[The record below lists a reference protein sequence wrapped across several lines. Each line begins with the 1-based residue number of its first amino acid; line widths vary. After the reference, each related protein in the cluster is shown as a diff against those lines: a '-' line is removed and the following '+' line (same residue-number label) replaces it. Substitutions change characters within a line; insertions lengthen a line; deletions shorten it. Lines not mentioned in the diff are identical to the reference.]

1 MLRLFVIFVA
11 LAGSA
16 CGSSE
21 IKKLQKTRDEVCA
34 CKSAKC
40 AEAALDHVP
49 KGEVE
54 STPRAQAIAR
64 EMLDCLATIYKQDR
78 PTQDPDAETNGLG
91 ATDPAASGPGT
102 SAPASA
108 GTP

>member
-16 CGSSE
+16 CANSE

-49 KGEVE
+49 KGDVE

-64 EMLDCLATIYKQDR
+64 EMLDCLATLYKQDR
-78 PTQDPDAETNGLG
+78 PTQDPDAETTGLG
-91 ATDPAASGPGT
+91 ASDPGT

>member
-16 CGSSE
+16 CANSE

-49 KGEVE
+49 KGDVE

-78 PTQDPDAETNGLG
+78 PTQDPDAE
-91 ATDPAASGPGT
+91 ASGPGT